1 MGGFKQ
7 NQGILSNALSLPQQ
21 QGLTIQAACY
31 TDAAVMAHL
40 MLADKQ
46 LSLARRSH
54 PQIREIRP
62 PGENGCSAW
71 WALWRPIPAE
81 LPPLLRPS
89 GPPHTSNREG
99 KAASQLYE
107 GQCGCSASGPPHSFT
122 FLNTCFFR
130 EGLHFSITPCLT
142 SF

>member
-7 NQGILSNALSLPQQ
+7 NQGISSNAVSLPQQ

-81 LPPLLRPS
+81 LPPKTQWTPS
-89 GPPHTSNREG
+89 YQQQGRESSLP
-99 KAASQLYE
+99 AAV
-107 GQCGCSASGPPHSFT
+107 
-122 FLNTCFFR
+122 
-130 EGLHFSITPCLT
+130 
-142 SF
+142 